1 MEKLNSI
8 ETTNAIKD
16 KKIIILGY
24 WQVGQYF
31 SQVLKENGC
40 KNVFIVSRREWPWLH
55 NWENLPIKID
65 DIDYIVN
72 THKLPEIKE
81 TTEAIPQ
88 NFKWKI
94 LYVQN
99 GFDIKELVKE
109 SWVKKSLF
117 TVLNISAKH
126 DKNWNL
132 WVKILKESPI
142 SWRWSKDIEL
152 LFNKPEVAIF
162 KESSNFD
169 REIIKKWVMNS
180 VFNPLCVIYNK
191 KVKEALNEYWFEKM
205 ENLTSEIVNI
215 VNKRC
220 KPQIKKEEIRTYL
233 MKVYEKFWEDF
244 PSTHWDFY
252 EKVWSQYVL
261 RKSIKKHELDHLVWY
276 LCKKSQEYWITS
288 PLIEEMYNKIKDIE
302 NIK

>member
-1 MEKLNSI
+1 MEKLNK
-8 ETTNAIKD
+8 TNKVNEIRN

-31 SQVLKENGC
+31 SQVLKENWC
-40 KNVFIVSRREWPWLH
+40 KNVFIVSRRDWPWLN

-65 DIDYIVN
+65 DIDYIIN

-81 TTEAIPQ
+81 TTESIPQ

-109 SWVKKSLF
+109 LWVKKSLF
-117 TVLNISAKH
+117 GILNISAKH
-126 DKNWNL
+126 DNNWIL

-142 SWRWSKDIEL
+142 SWRWSKDIEAF
-152 LFNKPEVAIF
+152 FNQPEVTIF

-180 VFNPLCVIYNK
+180 IFNPLCIIYNK
-191 KVKEALNEYWFEKM
+191 RVKEAINEYWFKKL
-205 ENLTSEIVNI
+205 ENLSAEILSI

-220 KPQIKKEEIRTYL
+220 KPQIKQEEIRIYI
-233 MKVYEKFWEDF
+233 MKVYENFWEDF

-252 EKVWSQYVL
+252 EKVWERYIL
-261 RKSIKKHELDHLVWY
+261 RNPIKKHELDHLVWY
-276 LCKKSQEYWITS
+276 LFKKSKEYWVKA
-288 PLIEEMYNKIKDIE
+288 PLIEEIYHKIKEIE